1 MAITPRSFCNGPYF
15 RGFRRWYFDRV
26 ALDHV
31 HVFESRA
38 ETFKHSN
45 VLQENIIT
53 KVHRLGTRRP
63 TVTVTTSFGGDL
75 DRAAQRSEIAAEKII
90 DNSCGDYVIRIP
102 NGEDDGEIMRLVE
115 SFPLRFAD
123 TGLRIST
130 GPVVLFRATEYL
142 LSGIM
147 DEASVPLLHA
157 HNVKPFATSWPLAKN
172 GKPVAMKCCK
182 DSLRLLLPT
191 KNYVLLKRF
200 SSKEEKR
207 RLTAG
212 CFLADKVPFPYVGIE
227 NHLNYVYHAERDLT
241 ENEVFGIAALFNSTV
256 MDRYFRTISGTTQ
269 VNAAEIR
276 AMGFPTVGLL
286 RRIGEY
292 VRRDTAAAESIVL
305 RELGGAGSLPHCPVG
320 R

>member
-31 HVFESRA
+31 HVFESRT

-53 KVHRLGTRRP
+53 KVHRLGTRCP
-63 TVTVTTSFGGDL
+63 TIMVTTSFGGDVSN
-75 DRAAQRSEIAAEKII
+75 AVERSEMPAAKII
-90 DNSCGDYVIRIP
+90 DDFSGDCLIRIP
-102 NGEDDGEIMRLVE
+102 DSEDDRQITRWVE

-130 GPVVLFRATEYL
+130 GPVVLFRATQYL
-142 LSGIM
+142 LSNATG
-147 DEASVPLLHA
+147 EASVPLLHP
-157 HNVKPFATSWPLAKN
+157 HNVKPFATPWPLAKN
-172 GKPVAMKCCK
+172 GKPVAMKCCN

-191 KNYVLLKRF
+191 RNYVLLKRF

-212 CFLADKVPFPYVGIE
+212 CFLAAKVPSPYVGIE
-227 NHLNYVYHAERDLT
+227 NHVNYVYHAERELT
-241 ENEVFGIAALFNSTV
+241 EDEVYGIAALLNSTL

-269 VNAAEIR
+269 VNATEIR
-276 AMGFPTVGLL
+276 AMNFPPLKLL
-286 RRIGEY
+286 SKLGSR
-292 VRRDTAAAESIVL
+292 VKADKAAAESLVGK
-305 RELGGAGSLPHCPVG
+305 ELGITCSPLQCPVG
-320 R
+320 S